1 VAFGAPCFFGVG
13 VGDGDSCG
21 DAVGVGIGDAVSDGD
36 DVSNGCGD
44 GELCFFFRCGDPL
57 GDGVGEVFFFRGVG
71 EGDSSSADGVRF
83 FLGDGVVAGA
93 GDSFSRGVDKGF
105 GVGVGVGDFFFVATA
120 LFFLRGLGVGVGVA
134 KIFFSVC
141 PRVGSAA
148 SFTAVAKVTHVSKM
162 KMRRSIS
169 KWLDGEAY

>member
-1 VAFGAPCFFGVG
+1 MAFGAPCFFGVG

-21 DAVGVGIGDAVSDGD
+21 GAVGVGVGDAVSDGD
-36 DVSNGCGD
+36 DVSKGCAVGD
-44 GELCFFFRCGDPL
+44 SFFFRCGDPL

-71 EGDSSSADGVRF
+71 DGDSSSADGVRF
-83 FLGDGVVAGA
+83 FLGAGVVAGA
-93 GDSFSRGVDKGF
+93 GDSFSRGVDEVF

-134 KIFFSVC
+134 NIFFSVC

-148 SFTAVAKVTHVSKM
+148 SFTAAAKVTHVSKM

-169 KWLDGEAY
+169 NWLDGEA

>member
-1 VAFGAPCFFGVG
+1 
-13 VGDGDSCG
+13 
-21 DAVGVGIGDAVSDGD
+21 
-36 DVSNGCGD
+36 
-44 GELCFFFRCGDPL
+44 
-57 GDGVGEVFFFRGVG
+57 
-71 EGDSSSADGVRF
+71 
-83 FLGDGVVAGA
+83 
-93 GDSFSRGVDKGF
+93 
-105 GVGVGVGDFFFVATA
+105 VGDFFFVATA

-169 KWLDGEAY
+169 KWLDGEA

>member
-21 DAVGVGIGDAVSDGD
+21 VAVGVGVGDAVSDGD
-36 DVSNGCGD
+36 AVSKGCADGD
-44 GELCFFFRCGDPL
+44 PFFFRCGDPL
-57 GDGVGEVFFFRGVG
+57 GDGVGEVFLFRGLG
-71 EGDSSSADGVRF
+71 DGDSSSTGGVRF
-83 FLGDGVVAGA
+83 FLGDGVVDGA
-93 GDSFSRGVDKGF
+93 GDSFSRGVDEVF
-105 GVGVGVGDFFFVATA
+105 GLGVGVGDFFFVATA
-120 LFFLRGLGVGVGVA
+120 LFFLRGLGVGVGVE

-141 PRVGSAA
+141 PKVGSAA

-169 KWLDGEAY
+169 KWLDGEA

>member
-1 VAFGAPCFFGVG
+1 MAFGAPSFFGVG
-13 VGDGDSCG
+13 VGEGDSCG
-21 DAVGVGIGDAVSDGD
+21 GAVGVGVGDIVSDGD
-36 DVSNGCGD
+36 DVSKGCAVGD
-44 GELCFFFRCGDPL
+44 PFFFRCGDPL

-71 EGDSSSADGVRF
+71 DGDFSSADGVRF
-83 FLGDGVVAGA
+83 FLDDGVVDGA
-93 GDSFSRGVDKGF
+93 GDSFSRGVDKAF
-105 GVGVGVGDFFFVATA
+105 GVGVGVGDFFFVATT
-120 LFFLRGLGVGVGVA
+120 LFFWRGLGVGVGVA

-169 KWLDGEAY
+169 KRLDGEA

>member
-1 VAFGAPCFFGVG
+1 MAFGAPCFFGVG

-21 DAVGVGIGDAVSDGD
+21 VAAGVTVGDAVSDGD
-36 DVSNGCGD
+36 DVSKGCAVGD
-44 GELCFFFRCGDPL
+44 PFFFRCGDPL
-57 GDGVGEVFFFRGVG
+57 GDGVGEVFFFRRVG
-71 EGDSSSADGVRF
+71 DGDSSSADGVRF
-83 FLGDGVVAGA
+83 FLGDGVVDGA
-93 GDSFSRGVDKGF
+93 GDSFSRGVAKAL
-105 GVGVGVGDFFFVATA
+105 GVGVGVGDFFFVPTA
-120 LFFLRGLGVGVGVA
+120 FFFLRGLGVGVGVA

-169 KWLDGEAY
+169 KRLDVEA

>member
-13 VGDGDSCG
+13 VGDVDSSG
-21 DAVGVGIGDAVSDGD
+21 VAVGDAVSDGD
-36 DVSNGCGD
+36 GVSNGCGD

-71 EGDSSSADGVRF
+71 DGDSSSADGVRF
-83 FLGDGVVAGA
+83 FLGDGA
-93 GDSFSRGVDKGF
+93 GDSFSRGVDKAF
-105 GVGVGVGDFFFVATA
+105 GVGVGVGDFFFVTTA

-148 SFTAVAKVTHVSKM
+148 SFTAVAKVTQVSKM
-162 KMRRSIS
+162 KVRKSIS
-169 KWLDGEAY
+169 KRLDGEA